1 MLEKNQERLNN
12 PNKSHSSEMW
22 PTPTTQEVE
31 HPQAELTENGRRK
44 SKDGNSS
51 HSLNLADSVKMW
63 PTPTTM
69 DTKEDSLK
77 HATKLMQGKTHRAS
91 GEPIQKTLADKV
103 MMEEIKKDPS
113 LMDHYKDHEMIVRP
127 ELPAQEE
134 FVKYLRENTTIKE
147 LTQKTDI
154 KKTTIEHWFRKD
166 QKGFSHPSIEDWNKI
181 KPYLKTIK
189 YDKEMTMVQTA
200 EWTRKMWPTPS
211 AGMWKQDVND
221 NGEYAQRVKD
231 NGHQVMLPSAVKL
244 EQRKTMWPTPRAR
257 DYKDGKKVPPSVGKT
272 RSHTLA
278 TKVIQENQKVM
289 WPTPTTKGY
298 GHASEGQTL
307 MLRKMVEEGV
317 LTELEAEQ
325 MMNGTTLR
333 PPRMVKWNFPTPT
346 ARDHLMPR
354 KPETMAK
361 TGRNPETNSL
371 PDAIQHLEMFP
382 TPTANEDAAGKA
394 GGNMQKML
402 GNDPKVRN
410 TGEGTL
416 ASEWVELLMGYPK
429 GWTDLKNQ
437 DASLKNVRVI
447 WDENWEKDTPRV
459 AVGQK
464 DRMKRLKGL
473 GNAIVPQIAEMI
485 GKAIMESENDI

>member
-1 MLEKNQERLNN
+1 
-12 PNKSHSSEMW
+12 MW
-22 PTPTTQEVE
+22 PTPTTQEIE

-51 HSLNLADSVKMW
+51 HSLNLADSVK
-63 PTPTTM
+63 
-69 DTKEDSLK
+69 
-77 HATKLMQGKTHRAS
+77 
-91 GEPIQKTLADKV
+91 V
-103 MMEEIKKDPS
+103 
-113 LMDHYKDHEMIVRP
+113 
-127 ELPAQEE
+127 
-134 FVKYLRENTTIKE
+134 
-147 LTQKTDI
+147 
-154 KKTTIEHWFRKD
+154 
-166 QKGFSHPSIEDWNKI
+166 
-181 KPYLKTIK
+181 
-189 YDKEMTMVQTA
+189 
-200 EWTRKMWPTPS
+200 
-211 AGMWKQDVND
+211 
-221 NGEYAQRVKD
+221 
-231 NGHQVMLPSAVKL
+231 
-244 EQRKTMWPTPRAR
+244 WPTPRAR

-278 TKVIQENQKVM
+278 TKVIEENQKVM

-317 LTELEAEQ
+317 LTEIEAEQ

-371 PDAIQHLEMFP
+371 PDAIQHLQMFP

-402 GNDPKVRN
+402 GNDPNVRN

-429 GWTDLKNQ
+429 GWTDLNNQ
-437 DASLKNVRVI
+437 DASLKNVRVV

-485 GKAIMESENDI
+485 GKAIMEAENDI